1 MAGKPAKNERVKV
14 LNSEEVFKGRVF
26 GVRRD
31 RIREPGGIVAT
42 REIITHHGS
51 IVVLP
56 VFPDGSILLIR
67 QYRYAA
73 QSFLWELVAG
83 HLEPGESKLRG
94 AHRELIEETGYTSKK
109 MRLLLEIFPS
119 PGFVTE
125 KMWIFLATGLTE
137 GVARP
142 EDDEKITSK
151 RISLA
156 AAEKMIRGG
165 SIRDAKSVAGIL
177 FYSRFAKK

>member
-1 MAGKPAKNERVKV
+1 VAGKKAKI
-14 LNSEEVFKGRVF
+14 LSSEVVFKGRVF
-26 GVRRD
+26 SVRRD
-31 RIREPGGIVAT
+31 KIQEPGGIVAT

-67 QYRYAA
+67 QYRHAA
-73 QSFLWELVAG
+73 QGFLWELVAG
-83 HLEPGESKLRG
+83 HLEQGESKSRG
-94 AHRELIEETGYTSKK
+94 AHRELVEETGYTARKL
-109 MRLLLEIFPS
+109 RLLLEIFPS

-151 RISLA
+151 RFSLA
-156 AAEKMIRGG
+156 AAQKMIQNGTV
-165 SIRDAKSVAGIL
+165 RDAKSVAGIL
-177 FYSRFAKK
+177 YYARFVKK

>member
-1 MAGKPAKNERVKV
+1 MASKKAKI
-14 LNSEEVFKGRVF
+14 LSSEVVFEGRVF
-26 GVRRD
+26 SVRRD
-31 RIREPGGIVAT
+31 KIQEPGGIVAT

-67 QYRYAA
+67 QYRHAA
-73 QSFLWELVAG
+73 SSFLWELVAG
-83 HLEPGESKLRG
+83 HLEPGESKPSG
-94 AHRELIEETGYTSKK
+94 AHRELIEETGYTARK

-125 KMWIFLATGLTE
+125 KMWIFLATGLTK

-151 RISLA
+151 RVSLA
-156 AAEKMIRGG
+156 AAEKMIRNGTV
-165 SIRDAKSVAGIL
+165 RDAKSVAGIL
-177 FYSRFAKK
+177 YYSRFMKK

>member
-1 MAGKPAKNERVKV
+1 MASKRAKILR
-14 LNSEEVFKGRVF
+14 SESVFQGRVF

-31 RIREPGGIVAT
+31 RVQEPGGIVAT

-56 VFPDGSILLIR
+56 VFPDGSILFIR
-67 QYRYAA
+67 QYRHAA
-73 QSFLWELVAG
+73 SSYLWELVAG
-83 HLEPGESKLRG
+83 HLDPGESKTRG
-94 AHRELIEETGYTSKK
+94 AHRELVEETGYTARK

-119 PGFVTE
+119 PGFITE
-125 KMWIFLATGLTE
+125 KMWIFLATGLTK

-151 RISLA
+151 RVSLA
-156 AAEKMIRGG
+156 TAEKMIRDGAV
-165 SIRDAKSVAGIL
+165 RDAKSVAGIL
-177 FYSRFAKK
+177 YYSRFVKKK

>member
-1 MAGKPAKNERVKV
+1 MSSKRAKI
-14 LNSEEVFKGRVF
+14 LSSEEVFKGRVF

-31 RIREPGGIVAT
+31 TVQEPGGIVAT

-67 QYRYAA
+67 QYRHAA
-73 QSFLWELVAG
+73 ASFLWELVAG
-83 HLEPGESKLRG
+83 HLELGESKPRG
-94 AHRELIEETGYTSKK
+94 AHRELIEETGYTARK

-125 KMWIFLATGLTE
+125 KMWIFLATSLTE
-137 GVARP
+137 GIARP

-151 RISLA
+151 RVSLA
-156 AAEKMIRGG
+156 AAEKMIQNGTV
-165 SIRDAKSVAGIL
+165 RDAKSVAGIL
-177 FYSRFAKK
+177 YYSRFVKE